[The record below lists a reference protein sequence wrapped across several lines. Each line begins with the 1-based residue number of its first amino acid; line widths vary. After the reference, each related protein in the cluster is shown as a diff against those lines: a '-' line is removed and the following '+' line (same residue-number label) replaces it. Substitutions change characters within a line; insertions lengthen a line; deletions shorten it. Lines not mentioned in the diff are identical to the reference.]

1 MGAMSQLVK
10 RVLTWKL
17 TNGYAHDS
25 VQALVGFNSEG
36 EALGAKAICYLSHA
50 KSSDTADA
58 VVVAL
63 NGADPK
69 KYTGRNQPSKN
80 QLIAGELASQ
90 KKRSSEIGYQVER
103 TEKKR

>member
-1 MGAMSQLVK
+1 MVK

-50 KSSDTADA
+50 KSSDTADV

-63 NGADPK
+63 NGALPEMKYRGK
-69 KYTGRNQPSKN
+69 KQPSKK
-80 QLIAGELASQ
+80 QLIDGELASQ
-90 KKRSSEIGYQVER
+90 KKRSSQIGYQVER
-103 TEKKR
+103 TE